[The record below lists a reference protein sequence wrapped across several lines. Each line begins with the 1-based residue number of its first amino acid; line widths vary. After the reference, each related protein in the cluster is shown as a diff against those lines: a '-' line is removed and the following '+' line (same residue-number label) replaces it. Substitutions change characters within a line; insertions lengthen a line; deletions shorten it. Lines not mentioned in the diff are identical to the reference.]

1 MKKILFTLALLI
13 SFSSFGQEQTEF
25 LSKEYLKET
34 NGMFEVRGKVTDYW
48 GDYNALALFLVEDS
62 IEQSLIGTE
71 IPILVIPLSDVD
83 CENWNDFEKTYEGK
97 KGKGFDSHSKIE
109 NCVGC
114 SFQLFIKKIEYSCI
128 EENGELGEKYEAW
141 ESVIS
146 FQL

>member
-1 MKKILFTLALLI
+1 MKNILFTLALLI

-34 NGMFEVRGKVTDYW
+34 NGMFEVRGKIIDYFES
-48 GDYNALALFLVEDS
+48 YQAMALFLVDDS
-62 IEQSLIGTE
+62 IEKSLIGKQ
-71 IPILVIPLSDVD
+71 IPLVLTLTDMD
-83 CENWNDFEKTYEGK
+83 CEYWNDFEKTYEGK

-109 NCVGC
+109 NCEGC
-114 SFQLFIKKIEYSCI
+114 SFQLFIKKIEYSCLG
-128 EENGELGEKYEAW
+128 ENGELGEKYEAW